1 MLLGKLAGRIESTL
15 VDAARDVQQGDKRE
29 FDETAEALKGR
40 INGIFYLGTLRY
52 ATLLERDA
60 TAGNREM
67 HLAEGWASFQPI
79 RAIVAA
85 VSPSAAQTIESA
97 FSRPANEEFPAA
109 LTKQVYDALNQPEV
123 LRALGIQSEIQV
135 ATPR

>member
-1 MLLGKLAGRIESTL
+1 L

-29 FDETAEALKGR
+29 FGETAEALKGR

-52 ATLLERDA
+52 AMLLERDA
-60 TAGNREM
+60 TTSNREM

-79 RAIVAA
+79 RALVASA
-85 VSPSAAQTIESA
+85 SPNAAQAIESA
-97 FSRPANEEFPAA
+97 FSRPANEEFPAG
-109 LTKQVYDALNQPEV
+109 LTKQVYDALNAPEV